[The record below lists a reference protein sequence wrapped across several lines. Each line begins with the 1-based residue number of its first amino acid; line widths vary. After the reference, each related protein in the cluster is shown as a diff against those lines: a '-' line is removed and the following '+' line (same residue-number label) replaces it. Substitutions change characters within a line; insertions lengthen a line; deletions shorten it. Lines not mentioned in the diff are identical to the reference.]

1 VCHTQSLHAGKV
13 LAHYGMQGVNTGLIN
28 GPYDDFLNLGQSL
41 DPCNTGRMNVTPLV
55 ECQHTNNLGISV

>member
-1 VCHTQSLHAGKV
+1 M
-13 LAHYGMQGVNTGLIN
+13 LAHYGMHVVNTGLII

-55 ECQHTNNLGISV
+55 ECQHTNNSGISV